1 MVIQG
6 RVWKLGDNVDT
17 DQLVPGRYLSLTD
30 PQELASHC
38 LEDMIPRF
46 HDLVRPGDIVVAG
59 ENFGCGSSREHAP
72 AALKALG
79 ISCLLA
85 SSYARIF
92 FRNCI
97 NLGLPALT
105 SPEATAGI
113 QDGDQVRIDVET
125 GEIENLTRPF
135 QCSAPPLSPFLVEI
149 VNAGGLT
156 AYVRDWLE
164 ARTPV
169 SGEEREV
176 HP

>member
-1 MVIQG
+1 MLVQG

-17 DQLVPGRYLSLTD
+17 DQLLPGRYLSLTD
-30 PQELASHC
+30 PGELASHC

-46 HDLVRPGDIVVAG
+46 HERVQPGDVVVAG

-105 SPEATAGI
+105 SPEAVSGV
-113 QDGDQVRIDVET
+113 QDGDEIRVDLET
-125 GEIENLTRPF
+125 GEIENLTRTF
-135 QCSAPPLSPFLVEI
+135 RCAAPPLAPFLVEI
-149 VNAGGLT
+149 IEAGGLT
-156 AYVRDWLE
+156 TYVRDRL
-164 ARTPV
+164 T
-169 SGEEREV
+169 EEEGTR
-176 HP
+176 HASI